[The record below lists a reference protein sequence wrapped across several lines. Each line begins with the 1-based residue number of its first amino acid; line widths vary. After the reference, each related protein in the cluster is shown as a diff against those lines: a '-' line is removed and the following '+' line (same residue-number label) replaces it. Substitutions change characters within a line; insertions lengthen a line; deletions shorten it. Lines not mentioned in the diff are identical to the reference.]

1 MPPVPVDVPTPA
13 PVRLNQSSRVNWDE
27 RRPGEAPIVT
37 YCELPFS
44 WMAWFPAASAGAEGR
59 ITAIRAVDVSNA
71 SNREVQVVV

>member
-44 WMAWFPAASAGAEGR
+44 WTPKFVTAVGVAETSFEDADMLPELS
-59 ITAIRAVDVSNA
+59 TATTT
-71 SNREVQVVV
+71 